1 MPSSSRLLTRKAASR
16 DSIESRFCAL
26 FSSPYRQKNTAKG
39 TITPTARNSRNTQ
52 PRVDAPKE
60 CTDGTGPPRFINI
73 PYKARAKATFIRT
86 IFHIRNI
93 PRRFCT
99 ITEWTKAVRASQGIK
114 AAFSTG
120 SQNQNP
126 PQPRMV

>member
-1 MPSSSRLLTRKAASR
+1 MPSSSRLFTRKADSR
-16 DSIESRFCAL
+16 DSIESRLCAL
-26 FSSPYRQKNTAKG
+26 FMRSYRQKKIASG
-39 TITPTARNSRNTQ
+39 TITPKARNSRNTQ
-52 PRVDAPKE
+52 PSVDAPKE
-60 CTDGTGPPRFINI
+60 CTEGTGPPRFMNM
-73 PYKARAKATFIRT
+73 PYNANPKATSIST
-86 IFHIRNI
+86 IFHMRNI

-99 ITEWTKAVRASQGIK
+99 MIEWTKAVSAIQGMN

>member
-1 MPSSSRLLTRKAASR
+1 MESRL
-16 DSIESRFCAL
+16 CAL
-26 FSSPYRQKNTAKG
+26 FNRLYRQKKAAKG
-39 TITPTARNSRNTQ
+39 TNTPTARNIRNTQ
-52 PRVDAPKE
+52 PRLDAPKE

-73 PYKARAKATFIRT
+73 PYRARPKATLIRAM
-86 IFHIRNI
+86 FHIRNI

-99 ITEWTKAVRASQGIK
+99 IMEWTKAVRASQGIN

-120 SQNQNP
+120 SQNQKP

>member
-1 MPSSSRLLTRKAASR
+1 M
-16 DSIESRFCAL
+16 FHM
-26 FSSPYRQKNTAKG
+26 
-39 TITPTARNSRNTQ
+39 RNM
-52 PRVDAPKE
+52 
-60 CTDGTGPPRFINI
+60 
-73 PYKARAKATFIRT
+73 
-86 IFHIRNI
+86 

-99 ITEWTKAVRASQGIK
+99 MMEWTKAVSAIHGMN